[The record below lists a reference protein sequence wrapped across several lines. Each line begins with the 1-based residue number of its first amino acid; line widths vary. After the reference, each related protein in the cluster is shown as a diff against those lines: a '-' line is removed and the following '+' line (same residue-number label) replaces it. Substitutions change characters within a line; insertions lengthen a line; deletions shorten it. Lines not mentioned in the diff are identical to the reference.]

1 VRTILSILIYLLA
14 LRFRRRKSLELE
26 VIALRYQIAVFKRR
40 LPARRAPLITS
51 PDRLIWD
58 CFYRIYPRAKY
69 WMQVVKPQTVV
80 EWHRRGFLFYWR
92 RRCAHNLAPS
102 EVKDQ
107 LSRLIFHLYDEN
119 SGWGIT
125 RIRAELLKFGY
136 DIDGGSVA
144 RSLLGRFRRYPIV
157 REPAWKIFLRNH
169 MHDTA
174 AIDMFVVVTLSFK
187 LLYGLVI
194 ISHNRR
200 KILHFDATEHP
211 TQEWLAK
218 NILGAFKK
226 NSRPKYLI
234 RDRDRCYGQK
244 FSRQLQELGIRE
256 RVIPK
261 QSPWANAIV
270 ERLIGS
276 IRRECLNYVIILDR
290 RHLLRV
296 LGEYV
301 EYYNHNRTHRS
312 LGKDCPIPRV
322 NQSFREGDQIVSIP
336 HVGGLHHHYE
346 RTA

>member
-1 VRTILSILIYLLA
+1 
-14 LRFRRRKSLELE
+14 
-26 VIALRYQIAVFKRR
+26 
-40 LPARRAPLITS
+40 
-51 PDRLIWD
+51 
-58 CFYRIYPRAKY
+58 
-69 WMQVVKPQTVV
+69 
-80 EWHRRGFLFYWR
+80 
-92 RRCAHNLAPS
+92 
-102 EVKDQ
+102 
-107 LSRLIFHLYDEN
+107 
-119 SGWGIT
+119 
-125 RIRAELLKFGY
+125 
-136 DIDGGSVA
+136 
-144 RSLLGRFRRYPIV
+144 
-157 REPAWKIFLRNH
+157 

-312 LGKDCPIPRV
+312 LGKDCPIPRAD
-322 NQSFREGDQIVSIP
+322 QSIREGDQIVSIP

-346 RTA
+346 RRAIIRRLKAKKPPRGLSTS